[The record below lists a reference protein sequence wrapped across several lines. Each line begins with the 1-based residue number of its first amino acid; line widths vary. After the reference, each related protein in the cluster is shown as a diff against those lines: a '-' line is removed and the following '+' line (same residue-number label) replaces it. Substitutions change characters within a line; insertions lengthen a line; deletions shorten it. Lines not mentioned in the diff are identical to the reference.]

1 MDRSIPPKAEFL
13 SLVLALSLVLG
24 ITITSYR
31 TWAAYGRQFEQEAI
45 TQNILADANALL
57 SSLKDAETGQRGFLL
72 TGEDRY
78 LSPYRKALED
88 VPVILGK
95 LRQATAT
102 RPDQMAR
109 VAKLEPL
116 VTNKLDELKQTIG
129 LRQSD
134 GLQAAL
140 TVVRSDRGMEVM
152 DGLRQSCLDI
162 QTASRARLAL
172 YAGQSKT
179 AADELGLI
187 STLGSMVLFLLLGFS
202 TFTIHNGTRRRY
214 QLFRELQKS
223 QEQTAEARD
232 WLQVTLGSIGDAVI
246 ATDSGGNIT
255 FLNRVAEA
263 LTGWRSEQA
272 VGKPLQQVFV
282 IHNEETGA
290 EVENPVSKAL
300 REDRIVGLAN
310 HTRLT
315 ARDGRQI
322 PIDDSAAP
330 IRDAGGK
337 IIGVVLVFRDVTE
350 RAAAEDAEKQ
360 AAAAAVRHAELLERT
375 NAELRQFAYGAS
387 HDLREPL
394 RTINVYSEMLKR
406 DGDIRLNEKNAEYL
420 GFIAA
425 SARRMSQLV
434 DALMEYSMAGEAAGD
449 SHGLVKMDEVLRTTL
464 ENLSGSISES
474 QAVITFDGLPGV
486 AGDEVYLGQL
496 MQNLIGNALK
506 YRREDA
512 PRIHVSARKQGE
524 EWVFSIADNGQGIA
538 APYQAQVFN
547 LFARL
552 HGQNYPGSGIGL
564 ATCRRI
570 VERYGG
576 RIWVESE
583 ENRGSTFYFTLPVK
597 EITAASR

>member
-1 MDRSIPPKAEFL
+1 
-13 SLVLALSLVLG
+13 LALSLVLG

-496 MQNLIGNALK
+496 VQNLIGNALK

>member
-425 SARRMSQLV
+425 SARRMSRLV

-449 SHGLVKMDEVLRTTL
+449 SHGLVQMDEVLRTTL

-496 MQNLIGNALK
+496 
-506 YRREDA
+506 DA
-512 PRIHVSARKQGE
+512 EFDRQRAEVSPGGR
-524 EWVFSIADNGQGIA
+524 
-538 APYQAQVFN
+538 APYSCFGAEAGRGMGIFN
-547 LFARL
+547 CGQWPGYRGALPSPGIQLICPAARPEL
-552 HGQNYPGSGIGL
+552 SRVGHWTGHLQ
-564 ATCRRI
+564 
-570 VERYGG
+570 
-576 RIWVESE
+576 
-583 ENRGSTFYFTLPVK
+583 ENRGALRRAHLGRV
-597 EITAASR
+597 